1 MWEFLGE
8 KKRRITTQLKDVYE
22 ADDMFLLSHRI
33 DQIEAKLVD
42 LA

>member
-22 ADDMFLLSHRI
+22 ADDI